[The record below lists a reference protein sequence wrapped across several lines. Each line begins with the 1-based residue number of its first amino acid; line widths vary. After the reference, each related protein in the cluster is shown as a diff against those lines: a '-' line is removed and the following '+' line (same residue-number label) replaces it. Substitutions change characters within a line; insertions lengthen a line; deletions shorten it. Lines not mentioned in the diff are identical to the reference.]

1 TLGGQSYLFR
11 RELYLRILVRYYS
24 ILIIDRANDMD
35 TNRYGI
41 DIRYTLD
48 SLISEIQGNGGLENR
63 QEYLENLI
71 RLQEHYQDKY
81 GSN

>member
-1 TLGGQSYLFR
+1 
-11 RELYLRILVRYYS
+11 
-24 ILIIDRANDMD
+24 MD

-63 QEYLENLI
+63 QEYLENLA